1 MVNTLHKSLAEV
13 EAGKQDDTLRDVQAA
28 GLANTLADTL
38 AEVKAT
44 NLKAVF
50 QVATL
55 ASTLAEIE
63 AETAG
68 KVVRVV
74 KAQALVD
81 TLCATLLEVVART
94 ILDTLTYV
102 EPNAPVETQADTLSV
117 V

>member
-1 MVNTLHKSLAEV
+1 M
-13 EAGKQDDTLRDVQAA
+13 
-28 GLANTLADTL
+28 ANTLGDTL

-44 NLKAVF
+44 NLKAAF

-55 ASTLAEIE
+55 ASSLAEIE

-102 EPNAPVETQADTLSV
+102 EPNAPVETQADTLAV